1 MEEGEKSFKG
11 DDYSPDGSTSMPE
24 YGEQTDH
31 NRSLSTRL
39 IDSFKRDQNAHATP
53 KGVVGADGRVFDVEG
68 AAAAT
73 ASSPLH
79 RHLKG
84 RHLQMIA
91 IGGSIGTG
99 LFVGSGS
106 ALANGGPASVV
117 ICFILI
123 GMMLYCTVHAL
134 GEMAVLFPVSGSF
147 SAYSTRFLDP
157 AWGFAMGW
165 NYAMQWLVVLPL
177 EIVAATL
184 TIGYWQNNINPDA
197 WVAIFLFVI
206 VAINLF
212 GVKGYGEAEF
222 VFAIIKVVAVVGY
235 IILGIILNCG
245 GGPDGGYIGGRYYY
259 HPGAF
264 HNGFKGLCSVFVTA
278 AFAFAGT
285 ELVGL
290 AAAETA
296 NPRKSLPTAVKQVFW
311 RIALF
316 YVVALTL
323 VGLLVP
329 YNDPRLLDGASSADA
344 KASPFVISIENAGI
358 SGLPSVFNVVIM
370 IAVLS
375 VGNSSIYGSSRTL
388 AALADQNQAPK
399 ILGYIDRKGRPIVA
413 IGIASAFGL
422 LAFFA
427 GSSAETDAF
436 NWMLALSG
444 LSSIFTWGSICL
456 AHIRFRAGWKKQGHT
471 LDELAFR
478 SQPGVI
484 GSWIGF
490 IFNCLVLIAQFW
502 TGAWPIGYG
511 SMTSAEQVETFFEAY
526 LAAPIVI
533 ISYIV
538 YKIWFKTP
546 FIRSHNMDL
555 HTGIRD
561 LNIAE
566 LVAEE
571 RAERAAWPKWK
582 KVYKFLC

>member
-1 MEEGEKSFKG
+1 MDSEKNVGKG
-11 DDYSPDGSTSMPE
+11 DWSPEGSSDLTPE
-24 YGEQTDH
+24 YGVQLDH
-31 NRSLSTRL
+31 NRSWTARFV
-39 IDSFKRDQNAHATP
+39 DSFRRDPNAHATP
-53 KGVVGADGRVFDVEG
+53 KGAVGADGRVFDVES
-68 AAAAT
+68 AAANT
-73 ASSPLH
+73 ASSPLQ
-79 RHLKG
+79 RSLKG

-106 ALANGGPASVV
+106 ALANGGPASLV
-117 ICFILI
+117 IAFGLI
-123 GMMLYCTVHAL
+123 GIMLYCTVHAL
-134 GEMAVLFPVSGSF
+134 GEMAVLFPVAGSF

-184 TIGYWQNNINPDA
+184 TIDYWNDSINPDA
-197 WVAIFLFVI
+197 FVAIFLFLI
-206 VAINLF
+206 VGINLF

-222 VFAIIKVVAVVGY
+222 VFSIIKVIAVIGF

-245 GGPDGGYIGGRYYY
+245 GGPNGGYIGAKFWYN
-259 HPGAF
+259 PGAF
-264 HNGFKGLCSVFVTA
+264 NNGFKGLCSVFVTA

-290 AAAETA
+290 AAAETE
-296 NPRKSLPTAVKQVFW
+296 NPRKSLPSAVKQVFW
-311 RIALF
+311 RISLF
-316 YVVALTL
+316 YMVALTL

-329 YNDPRLLDGASSADA
+329 YDNPQLLNGASSVDA
-344 KASPFVISIENAGI
+344 KASPFVIAIQNAGI
-358 SGLPSVFNVVIM
+358 SGLPSVMNAVIL

-399 ILGYIDRKGRPIVA
+399 ILGYIDRKGRPIVS
-413 IGIASAFGL
+413 IGIASALGF

-427 GSSAETDAF
+427 GSKQRTDAF

-456 AHIRFRAGWKKQGHT
+456 CHIRFRSGWKKQGHT

-478 SQPGVI
+478 SQPGLI
-484 GSWIGF
+484 GSWVGF

-511 SMTSAEQVETFFEAY
+511 SMTGAEQTENFFEVY
-526 LAAPIVI
+526 LATPVVLVF
-533 ISYIV
+533 YIV

-546 FIRSHNMDL
+546 FVRTHNMDL

-571 RAERAAWPKWK
+571 KAERASWPAWK
-582 KVYKFLC
+582 KVYKSFC